1 MGPHAILSSSAALT
15 WTAVAPIAK
24 ALDNTQILRAA
35 QPSAIKV
42 FRHYFAAP
50 NLDDAAGT
58 ANAIIA
64 ALNGY
69 RDPNLYVEVWNES
82 HPTVAQLSAVVTFL
96 HAVGL
101 KVAGGS
107 WGTGDYTAADWE
119 IPKQAGCD
127 ATAVHC
133 YWGSQGFTIWEALRY
148 HQFWQA
154 GDLPVIIS
162 ECGFGAVE
170 GGASGWH
177 PGGLSATQYT
187 SELVSYAQ
195 TIAQDT
201 YVLGATPFTSGPT
214 TDWVNYEIDSITPQL
229 MATLENSPVTTH
241 PLPFLSGCDVSN
253 LQKTIDWP
261 TLSRCSQF
269 AAIKASQGTT
279 FTDPFYGANWYNAGQ
294 NGVPRIAYHYG
305 MPSTTTG
312 AEDAQHFVSVLAA
325 NGINSG
331 DNFALDLED
340 PAVATGADLAAY
352 AIDFAQTL
360 QPTTHC
366 VPWLYCGLSYAQEHN
381 LLTAGVAAAFRLWL
395 AAYQLTIPSP
405 IGAWTTWTA
414 WQWND
419 AGTLPGISGVVDLD
433 FFQGTTA
440 QLLAMGKP

>member
-15 WTAVAPIAK
+15 WAAVAPLAK
-24 ALDNTQILRAA
+24 ALDNTQILTAA

-42 FRHYFAAP
+42 FRHYFAVQ

-69 RDPNLYVEVWNES
+69 RDPNLYVEVWNEA
-82 HPTVAQLSAVVTFL
+82 HPTVAQLGAVVPLL
-96 HAVGL
+96 HAAGV

-133 YWGSQGFTIWEALRY
+133 YWGTQGFTLWEALRY
-148 HQFWQA
+148 RQFWQA
-154 GDLPVIIS
+154 GDLPVLIS
-162 ECGFGAVE
+162 ECGFNAVE
-170 GGASGWH
+170 GGVSGWH
-177 PGGLSATQYT
+177 LGGLSATQYT
-187 SELVSYAQ
+187 NELVSYAQ
-195 TIAQDT
+195 TIAQDA

-214 TDWVNYEIDSITPQL
+214 PDWANYEVDSITPQL
-229 MATLENSPVTTH
+229 IADLGGSVPTH
-241 PLPFLSGCDVSN
+241 PLPYLAGCDVSEF
-253 LQKTIDWP
+253 QGAITWP
-261 TLSRCSQF
+261 TLARCTDF
-269 AAIKASQGTT
+269 AAIKASQGTSE
-279 FTDPFYGANWYNAGQ
+279 TDPDFGPNWYNAGQ

-305 MPSTTTG
+305 MPSAATG

-331 DNFALDLED
+331 DNFALDLQD
-340 PAVATGADLAAY
+340 PAVVTGADLAAY
-352 AIDFAQTL
+352 AIDFSQTL
-360 QPTTHC
+360 QQTTHC
-366 VPWLYCGLSYAQEHN
+366 VPWLYTSLTYAEEHN

-395 AAYQLTIPSP
+395 AAAGLTIPSP
-405 IGAWTTWTA
+405 IGAWTAWTA
-414 WQWND
+414 WQWNTS
-419 AGTLPGISGVVDLD
+419 GTLPGIGGAVDLD